1 MKSGINTGSKDSK
14 SDLCQ
19 DDYKTAT
26 VLKERVKKTTDR
38 DKNRDSGSHHRNMG
52 TLQSQRHQSVNTL
65 VQTHVNPMKDFATL
79 EEKNILYSR

>member
-1 MKSGINTGSKDSK
+1 MNSGINTGSKDSK

-38 DKNRDSGSHHRNMG
+38 DKNRFRFPSQKYGNFTVTKASINQYTGS
-52 TLQSQRHQSVNTL
+52 NTCES
-65 VQTHVNPMKDFATL
+65 HERSCNIRG
-79 EEKNILYSR
+79 EE